1 MRLRRGNGE
10 SRGGGEGANQA
21 TNATRGKHPASRLV
35 SPSSTLPATSFFRG
49 WQKTILGTLVVLCGV
64 SAAAITVIARRG
76 GNWEL
81 TRLGAIAS
89 LLFALLIIIF
99 VVPPLSR
106 SARAEASRLDLRF
119 QVTSGGVIFI
129 SIFVVVA
136 FAAWNTGNNLLF
148 LVFSV
153 LASTLFVAW
162 SAARVSLR
170 DLVVSAR
177 FPDHIFAGDPAP
189 VIVTVNN
196 TKRLLPSFSIV
207 VEARSRA
214 EASKARRAFS
224 WSQPRERKRVLAYFM
239 YVPHRAKVEQRVEQT
254 FERRGRVFVTG
265 FEISTKFPFGFFRL
279 RRRLH
284 ARDVEIVVYPKP
296 EAAGDE
302 LHLLPIDAGK
312 LDSQRRGA
320 GHDLHSL
327 RAYQP
332 HDDMRHIDWKATAR
346 AARLIVR
353 EFNAEDERRIHIALD
368 TFIADSD
375 GADAR
380 ERFERAV
387 TLAASLVSHFTDELS
402 EVRFTDGEDETR
414 YGIGRE
420 HLYECLRR
428 LALVTP
434 RVAEADATNRREF
447 WQRITTGTP
456 TDGYV
461 ILITTAPRGTIP
473 AELWRKSHVIYI

>member
-1 MRLRRGNGE
+1 MKSWR
-10 SRGGGEGANQA
+10 
-21 TNATRGKHPASRLV
+21 
-35 SPSSTLPATSFFRG
+35 
-49 WQKTILGTLVVLCGV
+49 KTILGTLVVLSGL
-64 SAAAITVIARRG
+64 SAAVITVVARRS

-89 LLFALLIIIF
+89 LLFAVLIIIF

-106 SARAEASRLDLRF
+106 SARAEAARLDLAF
-119 QVTSGGVIFI
+119 QVTAGGIIFI
-129 SIFVVVA
+129 SIFTVVA

-148 LVFSV
+148 LVFSI

-196 TKRLLPSFSIV
+196 TKRILSSFSVV
-207 VEARSRA
+207 VEASSRSEKA
-214 EASKARRAFS
+214 EVKRRFGRRR
-224 WSQPRERKRVLAYFM
+224 PRERKRVLAYFM

-279 RRRLH
+279 RRRLR
-284 ARDVEIVVYPKP
+284 ARDVEIIVYPKP
-296 EAAGDE
+296 EVAGDE
-302 LHLLPIDAGK
+302 LHLLPIDAGQM
-312 LDSQRRGA
+312 DAQRRGA

-327 RAYQP
+327 REYQP
-332 HDDMRHIDWKATAR
+332 HDDMRHIDWKASAR

-353 EFNAEDERRIHIALD
+353 EFNAEDERRVHIALD
-368 TFIADSD
+368 TFVDDGDDADT
-375 GADAR
+375 R

-387 TLAASLVSHFTDELS
+387 TLAASLVSHFTDERA
-402 EVRFTDGEDETR
+402 EVRFTDGDEDAR
-414 YGIGRE
+414 YGVGRE
-420 HLYECLRR
+420 HMYECLRR

-434 RVAEADATNRREF
+434 RPAEAETISRREF
-447 WQRITTGTP
+447 WQRIAPKTTAG
-456 TDGYV
+456 GYV